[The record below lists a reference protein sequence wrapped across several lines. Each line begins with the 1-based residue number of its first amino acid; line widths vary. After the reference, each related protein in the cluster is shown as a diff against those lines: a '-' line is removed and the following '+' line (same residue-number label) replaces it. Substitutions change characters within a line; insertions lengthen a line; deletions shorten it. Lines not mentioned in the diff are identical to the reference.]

1 MMVSDEVQW
10 DIFDF
15 IVGGVLLGVLGLTLE
30 LVFRISEGSS
40 RKRILLI
47 AGVVLV
53 FLLLWVELAVGIFG
67 SPIAGS

>member
-1 MMVSDEVQW
+1 MSDEVQW

-15 IVGGVLLGVLGLTLE
+15 IVGGVLLGVLSLALE